1 MAVQTITYDDKQYL
15 NQNID
20 IPATNKVQDTDM
32 NEIKSV
38 VNNNANELINL
49 QAIELFNGSTI
60 GTATLSDSA
69 ENYSYLEIFFEG
81 ANNFSSVKV
90 FEPNNKNVYLIVGWL
105 NNNTNGNIKIA
116 NVNISGTSITKMN
129 YSAISYSTNSMTTD
143 EENGITIRKVIGYK

>member
-15 NQNID
+15 NQNAD
-20 IPATNKVQDTDM
+20 IPATNKVQDADM

-49 QAIELFNGSTI
+49 QAVELFS
-60 GTATLSDSA
+60 GTTADTVTLSDSA

-90 FEPNNKNVYLIVGWL
+90 FEPNNKNVYLISGWL

-116 NVNISGTSITKMN
+116 NVNISGISITKIN
-129 YSAISYSTNSMTTD
+129 YSAISYSANSIATN